1 MLIQHVA
8 DEGCMTYP
16 NLRKK
21 PHMFTVTAMSDG
33 ESIDKIINFES
44 KFSEL

>member
-8 DEGCMTYP
+8 DDGCVTYP

-21 PHMFTVTAMSDG
+21 SHVFKVTAMSDG
-33 ESIDKIINFES
+33 ESSDKIINFES
-44 KFSEL
+44 KFSE